1 MIFLTDEIV
10 APVASSNNN
19 TSSLPPYKI
28 INLKEWKMVKE
39 IGEAEGLKPQG
50 DHLGEEDIFYKM
62 DTTYLD
68 GKNIK
73 YVYNEKKIE
82 SDPISGVK
90 QDRILNKYYYNININ
105 TYDVSYMG
113 KLK

>member
-1 MIFLTDEIV
+1 
-10 APVASSNNN
+10 
-19 TSSLPPYKI
+19 
-28 INLKEWKMVKE
+28 
-39 IGEAEGLKPQG
+39 
-50 DHLGEEDIFYKM
+50 M

-73 YVYNEKKIE
+73 YVYSEKKIE

-90 QDRILNKYYYNININ
+90 QDRLLNKYYYNININ